1 MNYTL
6 PTSVNIDGIEHPI
19 RSDYRVIL
27 DIISALND
35 DDFTDREKAI
45 AMMRLFF
52 VDAYAVTDW
61 EKGLKATAEFIAWTR
76 ATQNARALLMGTRIS
91 PIWYRL

>member
-45 AMMRLFF
+45 AMMRES
-52 VDAYAVTDW
+52 DMSISQI
-61 EKGLKATAEFIAWTR
+61 AEACGF
-76 ATQNARALLMGTRIS
+76 S
-91 PIWYRL
+91 

>member
-45 AMMRLFF
+45 AMMRLFLYIENPAI
-52 VDAYAVTDW
+52 VA
-61 EKGLKATAEFIAWTR
+61 GLKIA
-76 ATQNARALLMGTRIS
+76 
-91 PIWYRL
+91 